1 MVTYPGHGTN
11 QVLWNTFCPSYS
23 HLAFKAL
30 CDLIAPSLLS
40 LVSPCSVKA
49 SSVHGKQGPPCIW
62 GCPPSSRS
70 ARLSTLHYPE
80 FLYCFWPMSSVT
92 PNTNLSL
99 QLKPFGTEGE
109 RTLHHSMHA
118 YIAKAYGFTDVRCW
132 RAPGGQ
138 NSNVYSHAP
147 PITSHSVQYI
157 LVASQTY
164 ADG

>member
-1 MVTYPGHGTN
+1 MEPIKCCETPS
-11 QVLWNTFCPSYS
+11 VLLTLILLSKLSVIWL
-23 HLAFKAL
+23 HL
-30 CDLIAPSLLS
+30 PSLASFLLVLS
-40 LVSPCSVKA
+40 RPHQPMEST
-49 SSVHGKQGPPCIW
+49 GPPCIW

-70 ARLSTLHYPE
+70 ARLSSLHYPE
-80 FLYCFWPMSSVT
+80 FLYCFWPTSSVT

-109 RTLHHSMHA
+109 HTLPHSMHA
-118 YIAKAYGFTDVRCW
+118 YIAKPYGFTDVRRW